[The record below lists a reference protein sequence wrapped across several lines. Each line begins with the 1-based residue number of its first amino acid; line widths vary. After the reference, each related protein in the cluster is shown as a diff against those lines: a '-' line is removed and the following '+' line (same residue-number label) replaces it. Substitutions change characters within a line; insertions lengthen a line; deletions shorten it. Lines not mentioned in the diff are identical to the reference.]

1 MRHYTDCDT
10 IDLYARIRMLANE
23 ATGFEL
29 DDQDYYINQIRIILD
44 ELDERIVDFIAEKE

>member
-10 IDLYARIRMLANE
+10 HDLYARIRMLANE

-29 DDQDYYINQIRIILD
+29 DDQDYYINQIRGILD
-44 ELDERIVDFIAEKE
+44 ELDNRIIDFVAEKE